1 MKDWIRS
8 SLHRKLSFLV
18 AVCILVPLLLLGIFA
33 YVISAGSTEDKMKL
47 TGLDALRQMDANL
60 RFISGD
66 VENMS
71 VFLTGQQEIQQYMAS
86 AAQDQKE
93 ISEINGMLANL
104 AASKRYI
111 LDIAIVPVR
120 AIPALS
126 TGRIETSPMIS
137 VQRLNSVK
145 SKTWT
150 GVYHVRGY
158 AKEQSAITF
167 IRPLRSVH
175 DYELLGWICISLNE
189 RELAKYWSS
198 PRLGSD
204 GTVVLVDGDR
214 TVLSSASENHLAM
227 PLEQIYPGSASMKW
241 TLVSGTAEIDVEGGR
256 QTLLYYRNAN
266 TGWSLVGMIANED
279 YLAEN
284 RFILMLTLAAVLVAF
299 GLGAGIIWFVVQS
312 ITRPL
317 RSLELL
323 LSHLDPERPMPAFP
337 VVGQDE
343 IARLGHSYN
352 RLGSHIVRLKEALIL
367 QETRKKEADIRALQY
382 QINPHFL
389 YNTLSS
395 IHWIAL
401 MSGEHKMADMVESL
415 SDFLRFSLNKGRD
428 FCRVEQE
435 LAHIMSYV
443 KVQAIRFPDRFKI
456 EILADES
463 VMDHSMLKL
472 LLQPLV
478 ENAITHGLRDQGT
491 QGLIVLR
498 IDQHE
503 DSLHF
508 TVEDNGRGMS
518 VERLNEVNEGLHSG
532 QQFTETD
539 KDVLSGYGLCNVNE
553 RLHLYYGPQSSLNI
567 TSREGAGTKVTF
579 AIPYARSCL
588 HEGSDR

>member
-47 TGLDALRQMDANL
+47 AGLDALRQMNANL

-86 AAQDQKE
+86 AAQDEKK

-120 AIPALS
+120 SIPVLS
-126 TGRIETSPMIS
+126 TGRIEPSPQLS
-137 VQRLNSVK
+137 VQRLGAVK

-158 AKEQSAITF
+158 AKVQNAITF

-175 DYELLGWICISLNE
+175 DYKPLGWICISLNE
-189 RELAKYWSS
+189 RELSKYWSS
-198 PRLGSD
+198 PRLGS
-204 GTVVLVDGDR
+204 GGNVVLVDQNR
-214 TVLSSASENHLAM
+214 TVLSSTAETQLAH
-227 PLEQIYPGSASMKW
+227 PLEQIYPGSSSMEWAS
-241 TLVSGTAEIDVEGGR
+241 VSGTAEMNTEGGR
-256 QTLLYYRNAN
+256 KTLLYQRNEN
-266 TGWSLVGMIANED
+266 TGWSLVGMIDSED
-279 YLAEN
+279 YLSEN
-284 RFILMLTLAAVLVAF
+284 RYILMLTLAAVLVAF
-299 GLGAGIIWFVVQS
+299 GLGAGMIWFVVQR

-323 LSHLDPERPMPAFP
+323 LSHLDPERPLPAFP
-337 VVGQDE
+337 VIGQDE
-343 IARLGHSYN
+343 IARLGGSYN
-352 RLGSHIVRLKEALIL
+352 RLGRHIDRLKEELIL

-401 MSGEHKMADMVESL
+401 MSGEQKMADMVESL

-435 LAHIMSYV
+435 LAHIRSYA
-443 KVQAIRFPDRFKI
+443 KVQSIRFPDRFRI
-456 EILADES
+456 EILADAS
-463 VMDHSMLKL
+463 VMNHYMLKL

-491 QGLIVLR
+491 HGLIVLK
-498 IDQHE
+498 IDQQG
-503 DSLHF
+503 DVLHF
-508 TVEDNGRGMS
+508 TVEDNGRGMNGG
-518 VERLNEVNEGLHSG
+518 RLMEVIAGMRSG
-532 QQFTETD
+532 KPLAETD
-539 KDVLSGYGLCNVNE
+539 KEALSGYGLRNVNE
-553 RLHLYYGPQSSLNI
+553 RLLLYYGPESSLSI
-567 TSREGAGTKVTF
+567 TSRDGAGTKVTF
-579 AIPYARSCL
+579 GIPYARSGL

>member
-47 TGLDALRQMDANL
+47 AGLDALRQMNANL

-86 AAQDQKE
+86 AAQDQKK

-120 AIPALS
+120 SIPVLS
-126 TGRIETSPMIS
+126 TGRIEPSPQLS
-137 VQRLNSVK
+137 VQRLGAVK

-158 AKEQSAITF
+158 AKVQNAITF

-175 DYELLGWICISLNE
+175 DYKLLGWICISLNE
-189 RELAKYWSS
+189 RELSKYWSS
-198 PRLGSD
+198 PRLGS
-204 GTVVLVDGDR
+204 GGNVVLVDRNR
-214 TVLSSASENHLAM
+214 TVLSSTAETHLAQ
-227 PLEQIYPGSASMKW
+227 PLELIYPGSSSMEW
-241 TLVSGTAEIDVEGGR
+241 SSVSGTAKMNTEGGR
-256 QTLLYYRNAN
+256 KTLLYQRNEN
-266 TGWSLVGMIANED
+266 TGWSLVGMIDSED
-279 YLAEN
+279 YLSEN
-284 RFILMLTLAAVLVAF
+284 RYILMLTLAAVLVAF
-299 GLGAGIIWFVVQS
+299 GLGAGMIWFVVQR

-323 LSHLDPERPMPAFP
+323 LSHLDPERPLPAFP
-337 VVGQDE
+337 VIGQDE
-343 IARLGHSYN
+343 IARLGRSYN
-352 RLGSHIVRLKEALIL
+352 RLGRHIDRLKEELIF

-401 MSGEHKMADMVESL
+401 MSGEQKMADMVESL

-435 LAHIMSYV
+435 LAHIRSYA
-443 KVQAIRFPDRFKI
+443 KVQSIRFPDRFRI
-456 EILADES
+456 EILADAS
-463 VMDHSMLKL
+463 VMNHYMLKL

-491 QGLIVLR
+491 HGLIVLK
-498 IDQHE
+498 IDQQG
-503 DSLHF
+503 DVLHF
-508 TVEDNGRGMS
+508 TVEDNGRGMNDD
-518 VERLNEVNEGLHSG
+518 RLMEVIAGMRSG
-532 QQFTETD
+532 KPPAETD
-539 KDVLSGYGLCNVNE
+539 MEALSGYGLRNVNE
-553 RLHLYYGPQSSLNI
+553 RLLLYYGPESSLSI
-567 TSREGAGTKVTF
+567 ISREGTGTKVTF
-579 AIPYARSCL
+579 GIPYARSGL

>member
-1 MKDWIRS
+1 MKSWIRS

-47 TGLDALRQMDANL
+47 SGLDALRQMDANL

-120 AIPALS
+120 SIPVLS
-126 TGRIETSPMIS
+126 TGRIEPSPHLS
-137 VQRLNSVK
+137 AQRLGTVK
-145 SKTWT
+145 TKTWT

-158 AKEQSAITF
+158 AREQNAITF

-175 DYELLGWICISLNE
+175 DYKLLGWICISLNE
-189 RELAKYWSS
+189 RELSKYWSS

-204 GTVVLVDGDR
+204 GNVVLVDRNR
-214 TVLSSASENHLAM
+214 TVLSSTAETHLAQS
-227 PLEQIYPGSASMKW
+227 LELIYPGSSSMEW
-241 TLVSGTAEIDVEGGR
+241 TSVSGTAEMNIEDGR
-256 QTLLYYRNAN
+256 RTLLYHQNEN
-266 TGWSLVGMIANED
+266 TGWSLVGMIASED
-279 YLAEN
+279 YLSEN
-284 RFILMLTLAAVLVAF
+284 RYILMLTLAAVLVAF
-299 GLGAGIIWFVVQS
+299 GLGAGMIWFVVQR
-312 ITRPL
+312 IIRPL

-323 LSHLDPERPMPAFP
+323 LSHLDPERPLPAFP
-337 VVGQDE
+337 VIGQDE
-343 IARLGHSYN
+343 IARLGRSYN
-352 RLGSHIVRLKEALIL
+352 RLGRHIDRLKEELIL

-415 SDFLRFSLNKGRD
+415 SDFLRFGLNKGRD

-435 LAHIMSYV
+435 LAHINSYA
-443 KVQAIRFPDRFKI
+443 KVQSIRFPDRFRI
-456 EILADES
+456 EILADAS
-463 VMDHSMLKL
+463 VMDHYMLKL

-478 ENAITHGLRDQGT
+478 ENAITHGLRDQGMH
-491 QGLIVLR
+491 GLIVLK
-498 IDQHE
+498 IDQE
-503 DSLHF
+503 GEFLHF
-508 TVEDNGRGMS
+508 TVEDNGRGMNDD
-518 VERLNEVNEGLHSG
+518 RLTEVIAGMHSG
-532 QQFTETD
+532 NPLVETD
-539 KDVLSGYGLCNVNE
+539 KEALSGYGLHNVNE
-553 RLHLYYGPQSSLNI
+553 RLLLYYGPESSLSI

-579 AIPYARSCL
+579 GIPYARSCL
-588 HEGSDR
+588 HEGTDR